1 MHKAVLYMA
10 TTTMSPTSL
19 ESLVTPL
26 PHLTPNDRAII
37 ERAYHKA
44 EDAHAGQ
51 FRKSGEP
58 YFTHCVAVAA
68 ILADLRLDAEAIA
81 AALMHDILEDTPVTF
96 EDLSDEFGG
105 TVARLVDG
113 VTKLKNIPI
122 NLDKDTSG
130 KRTSVINKEVEYI
143 RKMFMTMGHDIRVV
157 LIKLAD
163 RLHNMRTLGYMK
175 PEKQQLIARET
186 TEIFAP
192 LANRLG
198 IWQIKWELEDLSLR
212 YLDPDTYRSIAAK
225 IDERRT
231 SREKY
236 MQEIVN
242 VLRDELV
249 KNGLE
254 SATIS
259 GRPKHITS
267 IYNKM
272 KRKNLPFDQIFDVRA
287 IRVIV
292 DTIPQCYQALGI
304 VHNLWQPIPREF
316 DDYIARPK
324 DNLYQSLHTAVYD
337 KNGKTVEVQIRTW
350 DMHHHAEYGIAAH
363 WRYKEG
369 GKGADPEFERRLN
382 ILRQMME
389 FGDEV
394 NQNAE
399 QFVDAMK
406 TEFFQDRV
414 YVVTPKGDI
423 VDLPAGSTPVD
434 FAYHIHTD
442 IGHRTR
448 GAKVNGRL
456 VNLNYALKSGEQV
469 EIMTAKRG
477 GPSMDWLNPDTG
489 YLVTNRAR
497 EKIRHYFRKLNRD
510 QHIQLGR
517 ESVERELR
525 KIGLVDMLSH
535 NALAELFN
543 YDDAEDFLAAVG
555 VGDINGAQ
563 ITNRAMEEDRRR
575 TRAQQAETELLKP
588 KKLNPSMVIDPS
600 QGVSITGT
608 SNMLNRLATCCNPVP
623 GDEIVGYVTR
633 GRGVTIHRMDCP
645 NVTNINDRE
654 RLLDVTWGGATED
667 QKFIIPLDVVA
678 YDRDGL
684 LRDISTVIADER
696 INIFGVNVDIRG
708 DVAVIHLKLQISSP
722 RQLTR
727 IISHIS
733 MIPSITDVYRPNA
746 G

>member
-1 MHKAVLYMA
+1 M
-10 TTTMSPTSL
+10 TPTSL
-19 ESLVTPL
+19 ESLVIPL

-37 ERAYHKA
+37 ERAYHRA

-81 AALMHDILEDTPVTF
+81 AALMHDILEDTPVTY
-96 EDLSDEFGG
+96 EDLTEEFGG

-236 MQEIVN
+236 MQEIVSI
-242 VLRDELV
+242 LRDELV

-254 SATIS
+254 NATIS

-292 DTIPQCYQALGI
+292 DTVPQCYQALGI

-489 YLVTNRAR
+489 YVMTNRAR

-575 TRAQQAETELLKP
+575 TRAQQAESELLRP

-633 GRGVTIHRMDCP
+633 GRGVTIHRVDCP
-645 NVTNINDRE
+645 NVTNLSDRE
-654 RLLDVTWGGATED
+654 RLLDVTWGGVAED
-667 QKFIIPLDVVA
+667 QKFIVPLDVVA

>member
-1 MHKAVLYMA
+1 M
-10 TTTMSPTSL
+10 TPTSL

-81 AALMHDILEDTPVTF
+81 AALMHDILEDTEVTF
-96 EDLSDEFGG
+96 EDLSEEFGA

-163 RLHNMRTLGYMK
+163 RLHNMRTLGYMR

-212 YLDPDTYRSIAAK
+212 YLDPDTYRSIAAR

-249 KNGLE
+249 RNGLE
-254 SATIS
+254 NATIS

-350 DMHHHAEYGIAAH
+350 EMHQHAEYGIAAH

-369 GKGADPEFERRLN
+369 GKTADPEFERRLN

-489 YLVTNRAR
+489 YVMTNRAR
-497 EKIRHYFRKLNRD
+497 EKIRHYFRRLNRD

-535 NALAELFN
+535 HALAELFN
-543 YDDAEDFLAAVG
+543 YDNAEDFLAAVG

-588 KKLNPSMVIDPS
+588 KKLNPSMVIDPA

-623 GDEIVGYVTR
+623 GDEIIGYVTR
-633 GRGVTIHRMDCP
+633 GRGVTIHRIDCP
-645 NVTNINDRE
+645 NVTNIADRE
-654 RLLDVTWGGATED
+654 RLLEVTWGGATED
-667 QKFIIPLDVVA
+667 QKFVIPLDVVA

-696 INIFGVNVDIRG
+696 INIFGVSVDIRG

>member
-1 MHKAVLYMA
+1 MVSTVYTA
-10 TTTMSPTSL
+10 PSL
-19 ESLVTPL
+19 EALVAPL
-26 PHLTPNDRAII
+26 PALSPNDRAII

-44 EDAHAGQ
+44 EIAHAGQ
-51 FRKSGEP
+51 NRKSGEP

-68 ILADLRLDAEAIA
+68 ILTDLRLDAEAIA
-81 AALMHDILEDTPVTF
+81 AALLHDTLEDTDITF
-96 EDLSDEFGG
+96 DELVEEFGLN
-105 TVARLVDG
+105 VAKLVDG
-113 VTKLKNIPI
+113 VTKLKVIPI
-122 NLDKDTSG
+122 SIEKEIG
-130 KRTSVINKEVEYI
+130 RRTSTVNKELEYI
-143 RKMFMTMGHDIRVV
+143 RKMFMTMGQDIRVV

-163 RLHNMRTLGYMK
+163 RLHNMRTLHHM
-175 PEKQQLIARET
+175 PEDRQRGIARET
-186 TEIFAP
+186 MDIFAP

-212 YLDPDTYRSIAAK
+212 YLEPDIYRTIASK
-225 IDERRT
+225 IDERRAD
-231 SREKY
+231 RERY
-236 MQEIVN
+236 MDEIVN
-242 VLRDELV
+242 AL
-249 KNGLE
+249 KNAMAKEGLDGV
-254 SATIS
+254 TVS

-272 KRKNLPFDQIFDVRA
+272 RRKNLPFEQIYDVRA

-292 DTIPQCYQALGI
+292 DNVAQCYQVLGI

-324 DNLYQSLHTAVYD
+324 DNLYQSLHTAVYV
-337 KNGKTVEVQIRTW
+337 NGKTVEVQIRTW
-350 DMHHHAEYGIAAH
+350 EMHQHAEYGIAAH

-369 GKGADPEFERRLN
+369 GKLNDPEFERRLT
-382 ILRQMME
+382 ILRKMME

-423 VDLPAGSTPVD
+423 IDLPAGATPVD

-456 VNLNYALKSGEQV
+456 VNLNYQLQSGQQV

-489 YLVTNRAR
+489 YVVTNRAR
-497 EKIRHYFRKLNRD
+497 EKIRYYFKKLNRE

-517 ESVERELR
+517 ETVDRELR
-525 KIGLVDMLSH
+525 KVGLADAISH
-535 NALAELFN
+535 HALAELFGIEST
-543 YDDAEDFLAAVG
+543 EDFLAAVG
-555 VGDINGAQ
+555 AGDINAAQ
-563 ITNRAMEEDRRR
+563 ITNRALEEDRRR
-575 TRAQQAETELLKP
+575 TRAQQAESELLKP
-588 KKLNPSMVIDPS
+588 KRNLAPLVVDPS
-600 QGVSITGT
+600 HGVQIKGT

-633 GRGVTIHRMDCP
+633 GRGVTIHRQDCP
-645 NVTNINDRE
+645 NVANISDRE
-654 RLLDVTWGGATED
+654 RLIEVTWGGSTDD
-667 QKFIIPLDVVA
+667 QKFVVPIDVVA

-696 INIFGVNVDIRG
+696 INIYGVNVDIRG
-708 DVAVIHLKLQISSP
+708 DVAILHLKLQISSP

-727 IISHIS
+727 IISRIS
-733 MIPSITDVYRPNA
+733 MTPSVTDVYRPNA

>member
-1 MHKAVLYMA
+1 MVSTVYTA
-10 TTTMSPTSL
+10 PSL
-19 ESLVTPL
+19 ETLLAPL
-26 PHLTPNDRAII
+26 PALSPNDRAII

-44 EDAHAGQ
+44 EVAHAGQ
-51 FRKSGEP
+51 HRKSGEP
-58 YFTHCVAVAA
+58 YFTHCVAVAT

-81 AALMHDILEDTPVTF
+81 AALLHDTLEDTDVTY
-96 EDLSDEFGG
+96 EELIEEFGLN
-105 TVARLVDG
+105 VAKLVDG
-113 VTKLKNIPI
+113 VTKLKVIPM
-122 NLDKDTSG
+122 NLDKELGRRSST
-130 KRTSVINKEVEYI
+130 VNKELEYI
-143 RKMFMTMGHDIRVV
+143 RKMFMTMGQDIRVV

-163 RLHNMRTLGYMK
+163 RLHNMRTLHHM
-175 PEKQQLIARET
+175 PEDRQKGIARET
-186 TEIFAP
+186 MDIFAP

-212 YLDPDTYRSIAAK
+212 YLEPEIYRTIANK
-225 IDERRT
+225 IDERRAD
-231 SREKY
+231 RERY
-236 MQEIVN
+236 MQEIVTA
-242 VLRDELV
+242 LKDALAKE
-249 KNGLE
+249 GLE
-254 SATIS
+254 GVTVV

-272 KRKNLPFDQIFDVRA
+272 RRKNLPFEQIYDVRA

-292 DTIPQCYQALGI
+292 DTVSQCYQVLGI

-324 DNLYQSLHTAVYD
+324 DNLYQSLHTAVYV
-337 KNGKTVEVQIRTW
+337 NGKTVEVQIRTW
-350 DMHHHAEYGIAAH
+350 EMHHHAEYGIAAH

-369 GKGADPEFERRLN
+369 GKLNDPEFERRLS
-382 ILRQMME
+382 ILRKMME

-423 VDLPAGSTPVD
+423 IDLPLGATPVD

-456 VNLNYALKSGEQV
+456 VNLNYQLQSGQQV
-469 EIMTAKRG
+469 EILTAKRG

-489 YLVTNRAR
+489 YVVTNRAR
-497 EKIRHYFRKLNRD
+497 EKIRLYFKKLNRE

-517 ESVERELR
+517 ETVDRELR
-525 KIGLVDMLSH
+525 KVGLADAISH
-535 NALAELFN
+535 HALAELFGIEST
-543 YDDAEDFLAAVG
+543 EDFLAAVG
-555 VGDINGAQ
+555 AGDINAAQ
-563 ITNRAMEEDRRR
+563 ITNRALEEDRRR
-575 TRAQQAETELLKP
+575 SRVQQAETELLKP
-588 KKLNPSMVIDPS
+588 KRNLAPLVVDPS
-600 QGVSITGT
+600 HGIKVNGT

-633 GRGVTIHRMDCP
+633 GRGVTIHRQDCP
-645 NVTNINDRE
+645 NIANISDRE
-654 RLLDVTWGGATED
+654 RLIEVTWGGASED
-667 QKFIIPLDVVA
+667 QKFIVPLEVVA

-696 INIFGVNVDIRG
+696 INIYGVNVDIRG
-708 DVAVIHLKLQISSP
+708 DVAILHLKLQISSP

-727 IISHIS
+727 IISRIS
-733 MIPSITDVYRPNA
+733 MTPSVTDVYRPNA

>member
-1 MHKAVLYMA
+1 MA
-10 TTTMSPTSL
+10 TPTIAPTSL
-19 ESLVTPL
+19 EALVSAL
-26 PHLTPNDRAII
+26 PQLSPNDRAII

-44 EDAHAGQ
+44 EHAHAGQ
-51 FRKSGEP
+51 LRKSGEP

-81 AALMHDILEDTPVTF
+81 AALMHDILEDTPVTN
-96 EDLSDEFGG
+96 EELTEEFG
-105 TVARLVDG
+105 TTIAKLVDG

-122 NLDKDTSG
+122 NLEKEHSG
-130 KRTSVINKEVEYI
+130 KRSSVINKEVEYI

-212 YLDPDTYRSIAAK
+212 YLDPDTYRNIATK
-225 IDERRT
+225 IDERRA
-231 SREKY
+231 SREAY
-236 MQEIVN
+236 MLEIAN
-242 VLRDELV
+242 ALKAELAR
-249 KNGLE
+249 NGLDN
-254 SATIS
+254 ATIS
-259 GRPKHITS
+259 GRPKHLTS

-292 DTIPQCYQALGI
+292 DTVPQCYQALGI

-369 GKGADPEFERRLN
+369 GKADPEFERRLS

-389 FGDEV
+389 FGEEV
-394 NQNAE
+394 SQNAE

-423 VDLPAGSTPVD
+423 FDLPAGSTPVD

-448 GAKVNGRL
+448 GAKINGRL
-456 VNLNYALKSGEQV
+456 VNLNYQLRSGEQV

-489 YLVTNRAR
+489 YVMTNRAR
-497 EKIRHYFRKLNRD
+497 EKIRHYFKKLNRE

-517 ESVERELR
+517 ESIERELR
-525 KIGLVDMLSH
+525 KIGLAETLSH
-535 NALAELFN
+535 KELADLFN
-543 YDDAEDFLAAVG
+543 FDDTEDFLAAVG

-563 ITNRAMEEDRRR
+563 LTNRALEEDRRR
-575 TRAQQAETELLKP
+575 ARAQQAEIELLRP
-588 KKLNPSMVIDPS
+588 KKISPSMVIDPS
-600 QGVSITGT
+600 HGVKITGT

-623 GDEIVGYVTR
+623 GDEIIGYVTR
-633 GRGVTIHRMDCP
+633 GRGVTIHRRDCP
-645 NVTNINDRE
+645 NVSSMTDRE
-654 RLLDVTWGGATED
+654 RLLDVSWGGQTED

-684 LRDISTVIADER
+684 LRDISTVIA
-696 INIFGVNVDIRG
+696 
-708 DVAVIHLKLQISSP
+708 
-722 RQLTR
+722 
-727 IISHIS
+727 
-733 MIPSITDVYRPNA
+733 
-746 G
+746 

>member
-1 MHKAVLYMA
+1 MA
-10 TTTMSPTSL
+10 TPTIAPTSL
-19 ESLVTPL
+19 EALVSAL
-26 PHLTPNDRAII
+26 PQLSPNDRAII

-44 EDAHAGQ
+44 EHAHAGQ
-51 FRKSGEP
+51 LRKSGEP

-81 AALMHDILEDTPVTF
+81 AALMHDILEDTPVTN
-96 EDLSDEFGG
+96 EELTEEFG
-105 TVARLVDG
+105 TTIAKLVDG

-122 NLDKDTSG
+122 NLEKEHSG
-130 KRTSVINKEVEYI
+130 KRSSVINKEVEYI

-212 YLDPDTYRSIAAK
+212 YLDPDTYRNIATK
-225 IDERRT
+225 IDERRA
-231 SREKY
+231 SREAY
-236 MQEIVN
+236 MLEIAN
-242 VLRDELV
+242 ALKAELAR
-249 KNGLE
+249 NGLDN
-254 SATIS
+254 ATIS
-259 GRPKHITS
+259 GRPKHLTS

-292 DTIPQCYQALGI
+292 DTVPQCYQALGI

-369 GKGADPEFERRLN
+369 GKADPEFERRLS

-389 FGDEV
+389 FGEEV
-394 NQNAE
+394 SQNAE

-423 VDLPAGSTPVD
+423 FDLPAGSTPVD

-448 GAKVNGRL
+448 GAKINGRL
-456 VNLNYALKSGEQV
+456 VNLNYQLRSGEQV

-489 YLVTNRAR
+489 YVMTNRAR
-497 EKIRHYFRKLNRD
+497 EKIRHYFKKLNRE

-517 ESVERELR
+517 ESIERELR
-525 KIGLVDMLSH
+525 KIGLAETLSH
-535 NALAELFN
+535 KELADLFN
-543 YDDAEDFLAAVG
+543 FDDTEDFLAAVG

-563 ITNRAMEEDRRR
+563 LTNRALEEDRRR
-575 TRAQQAETELLKP
+575 ARAQQAEIELLRP
-588 KKLNPSMVIDPS
+588 KKISPSMVIDPS
-600 QGVSITGT
+600 HGVKITGT

-623 GDEIVGYVTR
+623 GDEIIGYVTR
-633 GRGVTIHRMDCP
+633 GRGVTIHRRDCP
-645 NVTNINDRE
+645 NVSSMTDRE
-654 RLLDVTWGGATED
+654 RLLDVSWGGQTED

-727 IISHIS
+727 IISRVS
-733 MIPSITDVYRPNA
+733 MIPSITDVFRPKA

>member
-1 MHKAVLYMA
+1 MVSTVYTA
-10 TTTMSPTSL
+10 PSL
-19 ESLVTPL
+19 EDLVAPL
-26 PHLTPNDRAII
+26 PALSPNDRAII
-37 ERAYHKA
+37 ERAYRKA
-44 EDAHAGQ
+44 EAAHAGQ

-58 YFTHCVAVAA
+58 YFTHCAAVAA
-68 ILADLRLDAEAIA
+68 ILTDLHLDAEAIA
-81 AALMHDILEDTPVTF
+81 AALLHDTLEDTDITYQELV
-96 EDLSDEFGG
+96 DEFGLN
-105 TVARLVDG
+105 VANLVDA
-113 VTKLKNIPI
+113 VTKLKVIPI
-122 NLDKDTSG
+122 NIEKEVG
-130 KRTSVINKEVEYI
+130 RRTSTVNKELEYI
-143 RKMFMTMGHDIRVV
+143 RKMFMKMGQDIRVV

-163 RLHNMRTLGYMK
+163 RLHNMRTLHHMAEDRQRG
-175 PEKQQLIARET
+175 IARET
-186 TEIFAP
+186 MDIFAP

-212 YLDPDTYRSIAAK
+212 YLEPDVYRTIANK
-225 IDERRT
+225 IDERRADRERYMDEIVSALKDAI
-231 SREKY
+231 SRE
-236 MQEIVN
+236 
-242 VLRDELV
+242 
-249 KNGLE
+249 GLE
-254 SATIS
+254 NVTVS

-272 KRKNLPFDQIFDVRA
+272 QRKNLPFEQIYDVRA

-292 DTIPQCYQALGI
+292 DSVAQCYQVLGI

-324 DNLYQSLHTAVYD
+324 DNMYQSLHTAVYV
-337 KNGKTVEVQIRTW
+337 NGKTVEVQIRTW
-350 DMHHHAEYGIAAH
+350 EMHQHAEYGIAAH

-369 GKGADPEFERRLN
+369 GKANDPEFERRLN
-382 ILRQMME
+382 ILRKMME

-423 VDLPAGSTPVD
+423 IDLPAGATPVD

-456 VNLNYALKSGEQV
+456 VNLNYQLQSGQQV

-489 YLVTNRAR
+489 YVVTNRAR
-497 EKIRHYFRKLNRD
+497 EKIRYYFKKLNRE

-517 ESVERELR
+517 ETVDRELR
-525 KIGLVDMLSH
+525 KIGLADAISH
-535 NALAELFN
+535 HALAELFGIEST
-543 YDDAEDFLAAVG
+543 EDFLAAVG
-555 VGDINGAQ
+555 AGDINAAQ

-575 TRAQQAETELLKP
+575 TRAQQAESELLKP
-588 KKLNPSMVIDPS
+588 KRNLAPLVVDPS
-600 QGVSITGT
+600 HGVQVKGT

-633 GRGVTIHRMDCP
+633 GRGVTIHRQDCP
-645 NVTNINDRE
+645 NIANISDRE
-654 RLLDVTWGGATED
+654 RLIEVAWGGSTDD
-667 QKFIIPLDVVA
+667 QRFIVPIDVVA

-696 INIFGVNVDIRG
+696 INIHGVNVDIRG
-708 DVAVIHLKLQISSP
+708 DVAILHLKLQISSP

-727 IISHIS
+727 IISRIS
-733 MIPSITDVYRPNA
+733 MTPSVTDVYRPNA